1 MHTLL
6 TLPTASRTL
15 PLTSPQLPS
24 IPTSPHSFA
33 RSLYALL
40 TPWCAA
46 PLAGPRAAPSAVP
59 QGCPALPVPRARS
72 RVSARLSAHSGSS
85 SRPSHGRSV
94 ALRAAPQQLPL
105 SRGSTRVLT
114 RPRTPCQLCTQFP
127 RLPHTLSRSPHSFS
141 RLPRAPPSPH
151 RVTSASPARPA
162 LTRGSSAA
170 ACASPHTPPQAN
182 SCPEPLSAPHS
193 PISRSLSRPHRAPH
207 NLFWVACHGT
217 RLLHGSSHT
226 STQHLHAGLAP
237 RRCSCGPS
245 PASSRV
251 LSPCPPLT
259 PTKLFR
265 LRLRTQGRT
274 AAQRRRLPAR
284 LLHDPQA
291 PTPGRLSRDAPQ
303 AMPTRGSRSGHAH
316 NPALSC
322 TRLIPVLVPVS
333 SQGSPGLL
341 PPLVRP
347 TACSPLTGPAQ
358 LRAGLLCAG
367 LPRPPP
373 PHQRLRPPPEQGE
386 RWALCAGLPRPL
398 PPTKG

>member
-1 MHTLL
+1 MHTPL

-46 PLAGPRAAPSAVP
+46 PLAGPRAAPSAVR

-141 RLPRAPPSPH
+141 RLPRAPPSPR

-162 LTRGSSAA
+162 VTRGSSAA
-170 ACASPHTPPQAN
+170 ACASPHTPPRARQLPRA
-182 SCPEPLSAPHS
+182 
-193 PISRSLSRPHRAPH
+193 SL
-207 NLFWVACHGT
+207 
-217 RLLHGSSHT
+217 GSS
-226 STQHLHAGLAP
+226 Q
-237 RRCSCGPS
+237 
-245 PASSRV
+245 SRF
-251 LSPCPPLT
+251 PLT
-259 PTKLFR
+259 L
-265 LRLRTQGRT
+265 
-274 AAQRRRLPAR
+274 
-284 LLHDPQA
+284 
-291 PTPGRLSRDAPQ
+291 TP
-303 AMPTRGSRSGHAH
+303 
-316 NPALSC
+316 
-322 TRLIPVLVPVS
+322 
-333 SQGSPGLL
+333 SQGSSQPLLGRLPRHAPPPRLLTHIHTAPTQLGSLLADARVAPLL
-341 PPLVRP
+341 PPHE
-347 TACSPLTGPAQ
+347 S
-358 LRAGLLCAG
+358 
-367 LPRPPP
+367 
-373 PHQRLRPPPEQGE
+373 
-386 RWALCAGLPRPL
+386 
-398 PPTKG
+398 